1 MPTVTKAATLLVC
14 LALTAGCSG
23 STPDDGARPP
33 AGAKAGADQA
43 GNPASLTT
51 MSALEL
57 WAESKANADVA
68 KSVHVAA
75 RYRDGRT
82 RVATNLKMTDTG
94 KVFGTVS
101 FDGDKVRLRRLGRTL
116 YLRAGKQYWT
126 RNGGAAAASVRADRW
141 VKVKRGSSRA
151 VEQFFT
157 LTDMD
162 LVVSDLMSLS
172 VAEQAALKLA
182 PGIAIGSRR
191 TIGLADELTTDDS
204 EFQKLY
210 VSAAAP
216 VLPLNF
222 VVGSGATRSMKFRSW
237 NKDFDVVAPRG
248 AIDLTR

>member
-1 MPTVTKAATLLVC
+1 MPSATKAATLLVC

-23 STPDDGARPP
+23 SAPDRRTGAP
-33 AGAKAGADQA
+33 AGAEPAADPA
-43 GNPASLTT
+43 RKSASLSA

-82 RVATNLKMTDTG
+82 RVATNLKMTDAG
-94 KVFGTVS
+94 KVFGTVT
-101 FDGDKVRLRRLGRTL
+101 FNGDKVNLRRLGRTL
-116 YLRAGKQYWT
+116 YLKAGTKYWT
-126 RNGGAAAASVRADRW
+126 RTAGAAAANVRADRW
-141 VKVKRGSSRA
+141 VKVKQGSSSA
-151 VEQFFT
+151 VEPFFR

-172 VAEQAALKLA
+172 VAEQAALKLV
-182 PGIAIGSRR
+182 PGIPIGERR

-204 EFQKLY
+204 QFQKLY
-210 VSAAAP
+210 VSATAP
-216 VLPLNF
+216 AMPLNF

-237 NKDFDVVAPRG
+237 NKRFDVVAPRG
-248 AIDLTR
+248 ALDLTR

>member
-1 MPTVTKAATLLVC
+1 MPTVTKAAALLIC

-23 STPDDGARPP
+23 STPDDRSRPP
-33 AGAKAGADQA
+33 ADTEKGVAAD
-43 GNPASLTT
+43 GSSASLTG

-82 RVATNLKMTDTG
+82 RIATNLKMTDTG
-94 KVFGTVS
+94 KVFGTVT

-116 YLRAGKQYWT
+116 YLRAGKQFWT

-141 VKVKRGSSRA
+141 VRVKQGSSTALER
-151 VEQFFT
+151 FFT

-162 LVVSDLMSLS
+162 LVVSELMSLS
-172 VAEQAALKLA
+172 AAEQAALKLV
-182 PGIAIGSRR
+182 PGIDIGTRR

-204 EFQKLY
+204 EPQKLY
-210 VSAAAP
+210 VSATAP
-216 VLPLNF
+216 AMPLNF
-222 VVGSGATRSMKFRSW
+222 VVGSGATRYMKFRSW
-237 NKDFDVVAPRG
+237 NKGFDVVAPRG
-248 AIDLTR
+248 AINLTR